1 MPVPPPI
8 PLRARVRR
16 WTLRISILA
25 IFAAAILLVISHTHQ
40 TPVAAAADSRTAVIK
55 RGDFVR
61 SLRISGSTEAVRA
74 FSVQSPQMRGGG
86 NQMVLMSIAHAGTR
100 VHQGDVLAE
109 FDPQDQLKQ
118 FRDSQADYLGFL
130 DKIKKQQADNAT
142 DLAKDQT
149 ALKAAEDD
157 YAKAKLEMSKN
168 EIVSRIDAENNRLTL
183 EQTEA
188 TLKQLKQTF
197 DLKEQARQSQ
207 VKDLEVQRDK
217 AHAQM
222 LYAQMNSQRLSI
234 HSPIDGLVVLN
245 PIWKGSGMGDAQ
257 EGDQIWPGSA
267 FMQVVDPAAMQV
279 TARVNQVDFPYLHL
293 GQAVQ
298 VRLDAYSDLVLKGS
312 IQSIAAIGSVSTLSQ
327 SVHNFN
333 AVFSIQGSDPRL
345 LPDLSASVDV
355 ELERVPDVLL
365 APRAAF
371 VTESGKTYAWVKS
384 GTGFEKRAVVL
395 GKTNDV
401 DAVVTSGLIAGDLVM
416 RNPEESQE
424 MQK

>member
-1 MPVPPPI
+1 MPVTPPM
-8 PLRARVRR
+8 PLRVCLSRR
-16 WTLRISILA
+16 ALRISVLA
-25 IFAAAILLVISHTHQ
+25 LLAAAAVAVSAHFHKA
-40 TPVAAAADSRTAVIK
+40 PVAAAAESRTAVVK

-61 SLRISGSTEAVRA
+61 SIRVSGSTEAVRA

-86 NQMVLMSIAHAGTR
+86 SQMVLMSIARAGTR
-100 VHQGDVLAE
+100 VHRGDVLAE

-149 ALKAAEDD
+149 TLKAAEDD

-183 EQTEA
+183 QQTEA

-197 DLKEQARQSQ
+197 DLKEQARQSL

-217 AHAQM
+217 ARSQM

-245 PIWKGSGMGDAQ
+245 PIWKGSGMGDPQ

-267 FMQVVDPAAMQV
+267 FMQVVDPGAMEA

-312 IQSIAAIGSVSTLSQ
+312 IQSIAAIGTVSTLSQ

-365 APRAAF
+365 APRDAF
-371 VTESGKTYAWVKS
+371 ATESGKTFAWVKS
-384 GTGFEKRAVVL
+384 GTGFEKRPVVL
-395 GKTNDV
+395 GKTSDV
-401 DAVVTSGLIAGDLVM
+401 EAVVTSGLVADDLVM
-416 RNPEESQE
+416 RNPVESQE
-424 MQK
+424 TQK